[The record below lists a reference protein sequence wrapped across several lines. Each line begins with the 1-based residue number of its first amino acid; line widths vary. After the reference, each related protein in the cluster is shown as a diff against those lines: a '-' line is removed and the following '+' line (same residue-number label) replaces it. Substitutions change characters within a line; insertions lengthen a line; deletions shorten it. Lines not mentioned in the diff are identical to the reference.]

1 MMRQKVMLPILTMA
15 LLTLGAMDANAVGE
29 GKQCGGIGG
38 IRCDRGLW
46 CDPEPGKCGVKDV
59 GGICVKVPRGC
70 PKNIEHVCGCN
81 KKTYSND
88 CVRQQSRVAKDYDG
102 RCKK

>member
-1 MMRQKVMLPILTMA
+1 MMRQKLMLPILTMA
-15 LLTLGAMDANAVGE
+15 LLTWSVTNANAVGE

-59 GGICVKVPRGC
+59 GGTCVKVPRGC
-70 PKNIEHVCGCN
+70 TKENKPVCGCN
-81 KKTYSND
+81 KKSYAND
-88 CVRQQSRVAKDYDG
+88 CVRQQSRVAKNYDG
-102 RCKK
+102 KCKK